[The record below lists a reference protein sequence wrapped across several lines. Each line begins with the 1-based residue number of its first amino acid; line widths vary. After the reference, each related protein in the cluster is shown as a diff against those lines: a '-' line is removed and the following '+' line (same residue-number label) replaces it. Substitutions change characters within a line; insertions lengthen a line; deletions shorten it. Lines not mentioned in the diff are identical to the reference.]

1 MVSEAIIYFLV
12 FLSGT
17 ASYFAGSREIILE
30 KYSPS
35 LFSRIIWVFLAIN
48 SLIGI
53 ILSEGSRTSIFLGGI
68 FLLGNM
74 VICGLSFYKGTKEFG
89 WTELCAL
96 ILLLLSVLIWFLL
109 DTPIINLIISLV
121 AHFIGGIPTYRKV
134 WSDPKSESFRFWS
147 LFFIASLLS
156 VFASDIE
163 SIKSILFP
171 IYFTIF
177 DGGMALLC
185 LRKIKSKS
193 M

>member
-1 MVSEAIIYFLV
+1 MFEAVIYFFI

-17 ASYFAGSREIILE
+17 ASYFTGSREIMFG

-53 ILSEGSRTSIFLGGI
+53 ILSGGSGSSIFLGGI

-74 VICGLSFYKGTKEFG
+74 VICGLSFYRGTKEFG
-89 WTELCAL
+89 WTEVCSL
-96 ILLLLSVLIWFLL
+96 ILLLMSILIWFLL

-121 AHFIGGIPTYRKV
+121 AHFIGGIPTYKKV
-134 WSDPKSESFRFWS
+134 WRDPRSESFRFWV
-147 LFFIASLLS
+147 LFFMA
-156 VFASDIE
+156 
-163 SIKSILFP
+163 SILSILVSDTESFKAIIFP
-171 IYFTIF
+171 VYFTIF

-185 LRKIKSKS
+185 LRKKKRV
-193 M
+193 